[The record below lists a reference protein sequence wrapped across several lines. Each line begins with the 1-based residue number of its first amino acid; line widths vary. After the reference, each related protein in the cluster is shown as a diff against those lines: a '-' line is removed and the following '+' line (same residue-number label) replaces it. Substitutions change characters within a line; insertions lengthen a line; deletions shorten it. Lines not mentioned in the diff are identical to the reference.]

1 MTALRR
7 TAALAV
13 GNWLSRTYLI
23 GVALVVLW
31 VVWLSATGDGSGD
44 ANLAGVWPIL
54 VTLPG
59 SYLGVALTVAADGAG
74 AMPFLVVGLTF
85 GALLN
90 AVVLG
95 MMARTVREYRARRRT
110 A

>member
-1 MTALRR
+1 MTALRK
-7 TAALAV
+7 TAALAF

-23 GVALVVLW
+23 GVVLVVLW
-31 VVWLSATGDGSGD
+31 VVWLYATADGSGD
-44 ANLAGVWPIL
+44 ANLAGVWPIV

-59 SYLGVALTVAADGAG
+59 SYLGVALTVATDGAG
-74 AMPFLVVGLTF
+74 AMPFFLVSMAF

-95 MMARTVREYRARRRT
+95 MMHRTVHEYRARRRT

>member
-1 MTALRR
+1 MTPLRR
-7 TAALAV
+7 TAALAF

-31 VVWLSATGDGSGD
+31 VLWTYAADDGSGG
-44 ANLAGVWPIL
+44 ANLAGIWPIV

-59 SYLGVALTVAADGAG
+59 SYLGVALTVATGGAG
-74 AMPFLVVGLTF
+74 ATAFFIGGVTL
-85 GALLN
+85 GALAN
-90 AVVLG
+90 AVLLG
-95 MMARTVREYRARRRT
+95 LAVRTVQGYRARRRT

>member
-1 MTALRR
+1 MTRLRR
-7 TAALAV
+7 TAALAF
-13 GNWLSRTYLI
+13 GNWLSRTYLA
-23 GVALVVLW
+23 GVVLVVLG
-31 VVWLSATGDGSGD
+31 VVWVYAADDGSGG
-44 ANLAGVWPIL
+44 ANLAGVWPIV

-74 AMPFLVVGLTF
+74 ATAFLLATVTF

-95 MMARTVREYRARRRT
+95 MMLRTVREYRARRR
-110 A
+110 AA